1 VPQILPAY
9 TSFLLYGFEL
19 NLRASAV
26 LGLVGA
32 GGIGQRL
39 EFFRGQGRWEEVW
52 GIVFMFF
59 LVVFVVERI
68 SIVLR
73 RRLV

>member
-1 VPQILPAY
+1 VPQILPSF
-9 TSFLLYGFEL
+9 TSSLLYSFEL
-19 NLRASAV
+19 NLRGSAV
-26 LGLVGA
+26 IGLVGA

-68 SIVLR
+68 SVLLR